1 MPIITAPASNGAF
14 GFLPVGGTL
23 GGETA
28 TQLYAVEATCPAV
41 RTGDII
47 KYSTGGIATLS
58 TSITQPISAGL
69 IGFAAQTV
77 TTSGFDGITPN
88 LLVFNDPNAI
98 YCCAMTSS
106 EIFKSSGIGS
116 FYAWTNTTGG
126 MSTQAGGTPSVLYS
140 QQTVQ
145 STPLASTGAGQKAF
159 LQVIGFH
166 PLTAFGKAIGLAGVS
181 SSAAGATG
189 YLMVRFVPAGG
200 TLTLTS

>member
-28 TQLYAVEATCPAV
+28 TALYAVEGTCPAI

-58 TSITQPISAGL
+58 SSITQPINSL
-69 IGFAAQTV
+69 IGFSAQTV
-77 TTSGFDGITPN
+77 TTSGFDGVTPN
-88 LLVFNDPNAI
+88 LLVFTDPNAI

-106 EIFKSSGIGS
+106 EIFKSSGVGQIYS
-116 FYAWTNTTGG
+116 WTNTTGG
-126 MSTQAGGTPSVLYS
+126 MSTQGGGSPNVLYS
-140 QQTVQ
+140 QMTVQ
-145 STPLASTGAGQKAF
+145 STPLASTGPGAKGF

-189 YLMVRFVPAGG
+189 YLLVRFIPGG
-200 TLTLTS
+200 ATLVITS

>member
-14 GFLPVGGTL
+14 GFLPLGGTL

-28 TQLYAVEATCPAV
+28 TALYAVEATCPAV

-47 KYSTGGIATLS
+47 KYSTGGLATLS

-88 LLVFNDPNAI
+88 LLVFSDPNAI
-98 YCCAMTSS
+98 YCAAMTSS
-106 EIFKSSGIGS
+106 EILKSSGVGQL
-116 FYAWTNTTGG
+116 YTWTNTTGG
-126 MSTQAGGTPSVLYS
+126 MSTQGGGTPNVLYS
-140 QQTVQ
+140 QMTIA
-145 STPLASTGAGQKAF
+145 STPMASTGATRGFIQ
-159 LQVIGFH
+159 LIGYH
-166 PLTAFGKAIGLAGVS
+166 PLTAFGKAAGLAGVS

-189 YLMVRFVPAGG
+189 YVLVRFIPAGSPIAI
-200 TLTLTS
+200 TS